1 MSVKAAVRM
10 SQRVRVI
17 REIKDNFQNVQIG
30 EEGEVTIIYDDAF
43 QIPVRVKFESGVEQ
57 QLRYNE
63 FEVVE

>member
-1 MSVKAAVRM
+1 MSVKSAVGVG
-10 SQRVRVI
+10 QRVRVI
-17 REIKDNFQNVQIG
+17 REIKDNFKNVQIG
-30 EEGEVTIIYDDAF
+30 EEGEVIIIYDDAF